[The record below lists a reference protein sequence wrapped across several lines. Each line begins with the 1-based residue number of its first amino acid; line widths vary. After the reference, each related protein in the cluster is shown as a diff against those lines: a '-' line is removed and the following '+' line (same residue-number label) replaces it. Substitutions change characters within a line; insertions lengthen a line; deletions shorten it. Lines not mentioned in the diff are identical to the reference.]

1 MNKTNLNIL
10 YVEDNDETRDIVTNL
25 LSKKF
30 KKIHTATNGSDGF
43 EKFISNYSSLDL
55 VITDLRMPIVN
66 GSEMISK
73 IRKLNANIPIFVF
86 SAYNE
91 DKYTLELQN
100 SNISKFYF
108 KPSNVIEMMSDIIDF
123 IKNQ

>member
-91 DKYTLELQN
+91 DKNTLELQN